1 MHDKTN
7 GSLLPKPENKL
18 TRRRAL
24 VTMAAGAAAAASL
37 PTAVKA
43 SETMTLRFQST
54 FPTGDIQH
62 QFALDYA
69 KKVDEMSGGRLK
81 IEVLPSGSVVRAFD
95 LLDAVSNGVVDGGF
109 GIIAY
114 WYGKSPAL
122 GLWGT
127 GPAFGMNSNLV
138 LAWHNYGGG
147 KELMAEIYKSLN
159 IDAVSFLTGPMPDQ
173 PLGWFKK
180 PITSVDDMRG
190 LKFRTVGLAID
201 LFEELGVAVNALPG
215 NEIVP
220 ALDRGVIDAA
230 EWNNASSDR
239 SLGFPDVAKNYM
251 LQSYHQASEQFEIL
265 FSGNKYRSLPS
276 ELQAILKYSAE
287 ASAADISWK
296 MADVYSTAYH
306 DLQTKDGVQVFLT
319 PPEVLQA
326 QLEAWE
332 KVIEKKSANDELF
345 ARVYGSQRTFA
356 KRVAGWDLDTNPNRL
371 QAYNFLFRNG

>member
-1 MHDKTN
+1 MDDKAT
-7 GSLLPKPENKL
+7 GGLPPKPENQP

-24 VTMAAGAAAAASL
+24 AAMAGGAAAATL
-37 PTAVKA
+37 PTAVRA
-43 SETMTLRFQST
+43 SETTNLRFQST

-69 KKVDEMSGGRLK
+69 KKVEEMSGGRLR

-95 LLDAVSNGVVDGGF
+95 LLDAVSNGIVDGGF

-138 LAWHNYGGG
+138 LAWHYYGGG
-147 KELMAEIYKSLN
+147 KELQAEIYKGLN
-159 IDAVSFLTGPMPDQ
+159 IDVESFLTGPMPDQ
-173 PLGWFKK
+173 PLGWFKR
-180 PITSVDDMRG
+180 PIARVGDMRG
-190 LKFRTVGLAID
+190 LKFRTIGLAID

-251 LQSYHQASEQFEIL
+251 VQSYHQASEQLEIL
-265 FSGNKYRSLPS
+265 FTGSRYRSLPPD
-276 ELQAILKYSAE
+276 LRAILKYAAE

-296 MADVYSTAYH
+296 MADVYSAAYQ
-306 DLQTKDGVQVFLT
+306 DLQVKDGVQVFLT
-319 PPEVLQA
+319 PPEILQA

-332 KVIEKKSANDELF
+332 KVIDRRSANDAVF
-345 ARVYGSQRTFA
+345 ARVYGSQRAFA